1 MAVYLDDEI
10 LNSSGPNLGSSLDVA
25 QNHLVPVDPVVVE
38 VQLNGQTL
46 AGNALDRYQNES
58 LQDAKLRLY
67 SATPAELATTT
78 LEQARAEL
86 QHARQEQI
94 AAAELLQQD
103 NRAEAMQ
110 KVSQVIEIWL
120 QSQQVL
126 LQITRLL
133 GLRLDDLHI
142 DDRTV
147 SERTQRILEQI
158 QSLRNVIQAGDTVGL
173 TDALAYEWPEICDQW
188 DHVFEELV
196 HEIERMQSVRTAK
209 RH

>member
-10 LNSSGPNLGSSLDVA
+10 LNSSGPDLGSSLDVA
-25 QNHLVPVDPVVVE
+25 QNHLVPVDPVAVE